1 MKHKTIFSLVIL
13 VILLFS
19 LSPEGS
25 TLAQQGESI
34 LTATQGERALIT
46 PVIGYQGRLVESGT
60 PVTGVRSMTFRLFN
74 AARGGTQIWTETKSV
89 EVTNGLFSTAL
100 GDTTAFDETT
110 IYSMAQNLWLEIVV
124 GATTLP
130 RQRLMGAPYAFS
142 LAPGADVEGSST
154 EGVLTTINTGSGGGL
169 YASGTEYGVRAEVD
183 SGIGLWGSSYY
194 GNGVR
199 AEGFSTGMDSA
210 ALKAENLSPGG
221 ISMWAKAHSTDATI
235 VSSND
240 GTGPLFKAFGSNGGN
255 EDFIIENN
263 GDVKQD
269 RAADGLVKAAVT
281 ANCAASGSY
290 LVRSFNNVGGT
301 ITVSDSF
308 YSYPGICV
316 IDFGFDV
323 RDRYVLANTVLTST
337 DYVYTYTACYPDP
350 TLPNSSLLC
359 FRTLDSDSGYDGF
372 ITVIVY

>member
-1 MKHKTIFSLVIL
+1 MKYKTIFSLIIL

-25 TLAQQGESI
+25 TLAQQGDSI
-34 LTATQGERALIT
+34 LTATQGERASIT
-46 PVIGYQGRLVESGT
+46 PVIGYQGRLVEGGT
-60 PVTGVRSMTFRLFN
+60 PVTGDRTMTFRLFN
-74 AARGGTQIWTETKSV
+74 AAGGGTQIWSETKSV
-89 EVTNGLFSTAL
+89 PVTNGLFSTAL
-100 GDTTAFDETT
+100 GDTTALDETA
-110 IYSMAQNLWLEIVV
+110 INSMDQNLWLEIVV

-142 LAPGADVEGSST
+142 LAPGADVEGSSPA
-154 EGVLTTINTGSGGGL
+154 GVLTTINTGSGGGL
-169 YASGTEYGVRAEVD
+169 YASGTEYGVRAQVD
-183 SGIGLWGSSYY
+183 TGIGLWGFSHY

-199 AEGFSTGMDSA
+199 AEGLGTGLDGA
-210 ALKAENLSPGG
+210 AFKTENFNAGG
-221 ISMWAKAHSTDATI
+221 ISMWAKANSTDATI

-269 RAADGLVKAAVT
+269 LAADGLVKAAVT
-281 ANCAASGSY
+281 AYCASTGSY

-301 ITVSDSF
+301 ITVSDSGYF
-308 YSYPGICV
+308 SQGVCR

-323 RDRYVLANTVLTST
+323 RDRFFLVTPVIGLYDDYLTYASCYAPTDLLNST
-337 DYVYTYTACYPDP
+337 LECYR
-350 TLPNSSLLC
+350 
-359 FRTLDSDSGYDGF
+359 FRDSDNGYNGL